1 MYGKQCLHTL
11 KVCTCTF
18 SNFFFATFR
27 SPNPLAPAR
36 PPRPHAFFVY
46 PELTSPGVYRL
57 LSTPTN
63 SNKPAFHYNNDDT
76 PSLLPLVPVPPCP
89 SHILPASSFLSF
101 RSRVRSA
108 TIHPDW
114 RHPIHPPH
122 PTNLQLA
129 QHRRLHLTRAT
140 RDVCSIET

>member
-1 MYGKQCLHTL
+1 MYRTL
-11 KVCTCTF
+11 KAFKKPQLPHHSTP
-18 SNFFFATFR
+18 R
-27 SPNPLAPAR
+27 RRGPR
-36 PPRPHAFFVY
+36 PPHPIVSLHPH
-46 PELTSPGVYRL
+46 SPGLYRGLYRL
-57 LSTPTN
+57 LPTPTN

-76 PSLLPLVPVPPCP
+76 PPLLPLVPVPPCP
-89 SHILPASSFLSF
+89 SHILPSSSFLSF

-114 RHPIHPPH
+114 RHPIHPPR